1 MQNQISELT
10 AAIKT
15 QAENIQTQQ
24 ALTAGTIQLKLEKKE
39 DSNNQESS
47 NKKKHWWRRKN
58 NK

>member
-1 MQNQISELT
+1 MKSIS
-10 AAIKT
+10 
-15 QAENIQTQQ
+15 NIQTQQ

-39 DSNNQESS
+39 NSNNQESS